1 MTSSQSI
8 PKSTRKIYI
17 PGFVPRLLTWF
28 FLNPPRKRDDR
39 TPMTELGLAYDR
51 WALTAPD
58 GISLDAWHIPHSA
71 PRGVC
76 VVSHGYAS
84 NKGNMLLYAEHLH
97 PLGFS
102 IVMHDFRGNGESGGK
117 GTTFGVQEHQDLRA
131 TIAAARAAYPGL
143 PVVLL
148 GESMGA
154 SISLMVA
161 ADDPN
166 ISAVIADSPFAR
178 LDEPITKHLEMVFG
192 PKITQLIAEPTST
205 FGATVLGMH
214 PYDVAPEASIHQMT
228 DTPLLLVHGTDDNL
242 IPVTHSHRLAT
253 AYPGDPELW
262 FVDGTRHT
270 EIIHLKPAE
279 YAKKLES
286 FLQQIPAASTEEHPH
301 GH

>member
-1 MTSSQSI
+1 
-8 PKSTRKIYI
+8 
-17 PGFVPRLLTWF
+17 
-28 FLNPPRKRDDR
+28 
-39 TPMTELGLAYDR
+39 MTELGLAYDR
-51 WALTAPD
+51 WALTASD

-76 VVSHGYAS
+76 IVSHGYAS

-102 IVMHDFRGNGESGGK
+102 IVMQDFRGNGESGGK
-117 GTTFGVQEHQDLRA
+117 GTTFGVQEHLDLRA
-131 TIAAARAAYPGL
+131 TISAARAAYPGL

-161 ADDPN
+161 AEDPD

-214 PYDVAPEASIHQMT
+214 PYDVAPEASIHLMT

-242 IPVTHSHRLAT
+242 IPVSHTHRLAT

-279 YAKKLES
+279 YAKKLED
-286 FLQQIPAASTEEHPH
+286 FLQNIPAQPKKEHSH